1 MTYLEREFIRIR
13 ALKLG
18 QLNLNS
24 TDYPIG
30 DNIHGPASPVRGAD
44 GGFQAKERRSRIHKT
59 MLKNNHGT
67 PSVSD
72 LLIDSVGFNLKQ
84 ITDRSYQIFDPQ
96 FTEEKR
102 QLSILLDVD
111 LNVIYPHLLTVRKE
125 AYDIIGE
132 EYVFIRPY
140 RVGHTSMEN

>member
-1 MTYLEREFIRIR
+1 MITPLRWSKARCRKLAGSDDLPRGEFIRIR

-18 QLNLNS
+18 QFNLNS

-44 GGFQAKERRSRIHKT
+44 GGFQAKERRSGIHKT

-84 ITDRSYQIFDPQ
+84 ITDRSYQIFDP
-96 FTEEKR
+96 
-102 QLSILLDVD
+102 
-111 LNVIYPHLLTVRKE
+111 
-125 AYDIIGE
+125 
-132 EYVFIRPY
+132 
-140 RVGHTSMEN
+140 

>member
-44 GGFQAKERRSRIHKT
+44 GGFQAKERRSGIHKT

-84 ITDRSYQIFDPQ
+84 ITDRSYQIFDP
-96 FTEEKR
+96 
-102 QLSILLDVD
+102 
-111 LNVIYPHLLTVRKE
+111 
-125 AYDIIGE
+125 
-132 EYVFIRPY
+132 
-140 RVGHTSMEN
+140 